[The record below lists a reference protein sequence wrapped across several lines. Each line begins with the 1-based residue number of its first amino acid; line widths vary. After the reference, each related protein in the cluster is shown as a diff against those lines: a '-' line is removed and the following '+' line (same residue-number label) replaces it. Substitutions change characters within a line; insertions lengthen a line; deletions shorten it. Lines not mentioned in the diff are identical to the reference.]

1 MVNQPLV
8 TVIIPTYNRAG
19 KITKSIQ
26 SVFDQT
32 YPNIQIVVIDD
43 GSTDNTAEVI
53 SNFPKVEFYVQQHA
67 GQAAARNYGLKFAKG
82 EFVATL
88 DTDDVWM
95 PEFLTVTLNK
105 LIKDNLDFVF
115 ANWLQEDKKGKWND
129 YFVNYSYIKP
139 YVNLTINDWYVLQY
153 VQLRKLYSLSCP
165 SPSSAVVMRR
175 CAMPSLGWNEEMVVA
190 DDWCLYLDMILNN
203 PNLKVAFTKTPL
215 WKKAT
220 GINNLMDGR
229 NRLEIL
235 KLVYVDD
242 VNLLIDRFKHLLSNS
257 EIRVFEKMKAA
268 SLIELAKNDLLNK
281 RFKEGLKK
289 LKIAFNTKKF
299 YSLWAIPNIFIGGL
313 GRFLKI

>member
-32 YPNIQIVVIDD
+32 YPDIQIVVIDD

-53 SNFPKVEFYVQQHA
+53 SGFTKVEFYVQQHA
-67 GQAAARNYGLKFAKG
+67 GQAAARNYGLRFAKG
-82 EFVATL
+82 EYVATL

-105 LIKDNLDFVF
+105 LIKDNLDFAF
-115 ANWLQEDKKGKWND
+115 ANWQQEDKKGKWND
-129 YFVNYSYIKP
+129 YFANYSYIKP
-139 YVNLTINDWYVLQY
+139 YVNLTINDWYVFEY
-153 VQLRKLYSLSCP
+153 TQLRKLYSLSCP

-175 CAMPSLGWNEEMVVA
+175 SAMPALGWNEEMVVA

-215 WKKAT
+215 WKKAI

-242 VNLLIDRFKHLLSNS
+242 VNLLIDKFKHLLSNS

-268 SLIELAKNDLLNK
+268 SLIELAKNDFQHK
-281 RFKEGLKK
+281 QFKEGLKK
-289 LKIAFNTKKF
+289 LKMAFNTKKF
-299 YSLWAIPNIFIGGL
+299 YSIWAIPNIFIGGL
-313 GRFLKI
+313 GRLLKI

>member
-19 KITKSIQ
+19 KITKAIQ

-32 YPNIQIVVIDD
+32 YPNIQIVVVDD
-43 GSTDNTAEVI
+43 GSTDNTTEVI
-53 SNFPKVEFYVQQHA
+53 SGFPKVEFYVQQHA
-67 GQAAARNYGLKFAKG
+67 GQAAARNHGLKFAKG
-82 EFVATL
+82 EYVATL

-95 PEFLTVTLNK
+95 PEFLSFTVNK
-105 LIKDNLDFVF
+105 LITENLDFVF
-115 ANWLQEDKKGKWND
+115 TNWLQEDKKGKWNN
-129 YFVNYSYIKP
+129 YFTTYSYIKP
-139 YVNLTINDWYVLQY
+139 YVNRTISDWYALEY
-153 VQLRKLYSLSCP
+153 IQLRNLYSISCP
-165 SPSSAVVMRR
+165 SPSSSVVMKKSVL
-175 CAMPSLGWNEEMVVA
+175 PSRGWNEEMVVA

-215 WKKAT
+215 WEKAI

-242 VNLLIDRFKHLLSNS
+242 VNLLIERFQHLLSRS

-268 SLIELAKNDLLNK
+268 SLIELAKNDFQHK
-281 RFKEGLKK
+281 HFKEGLKK
-289 LKIAFNTKKF
+289 LKIAFNTNKF
-299 YSLWAIPNIFIGGL
+299 YSILATPNIFIGGL
-313 GRFLKI
+313 GRFTRR